1 VSIAAFSTQLSNCC
15 GNTLIRNTYAFRNY
29 FVRSHTHIH
38 STEERVVKAAVK
50 SYIFN
55 ISKEKTQNIDILQYY
70 KHILLPTQQLI
81 HTPFYLSLPL
91 TPAPDGDAN
100 IDPTDFCIECLL
112 YVLTNV
118 GVIPPNAK

>member
-1 VSIAAFSTQLSNCC
+1 V
-15 GNTLIRNTYAFRNY
+15 
-29 FVRSHTHIH
+29 H

-50 SYIFN
+50 SYISN
-55 ISKEKTQNIDILQYY
+55 ISKEKIQNQDILQYY
-70 KHILLPTQQLI
+70 KHIRLPIQQFM

-112 YVLTNV
+112 YVLNNI
-118 GVIPPNAK
+118 GVISSNAK